1 MRITSP
7 DSRVASPVSAP
18 ATSNETAAASARRRQ
33 RPDSIARGTDRRVIR
48 QALTRTEN
56 NISSAAKLLGP
67 QKINVPGD
75 IRLYCLYG
83 ADGTP
88 MSISASFEAAFAAA
102 REHELTPVT
111 VH

>member
-1 MRITSP
+1 MTGPETEKNFEIATEELAMLGNGALGYIREIEP
-7 DSRVASPVSAP
+7 D
-18 ATSNETAAASARRRQ
+18 
-33 RPDSIARGTDRRVIR
+33 
-48 QALTRTEN
+48 
-56 NISSAAKLLGP
+56 SAAKLLGP
-67 QKINVPGD
+67 QINVPGD

-102 REHELTPVT
+102 RQHELTPVT

>member
-1 MRITSP
+1 MTGPETEKKFAIATEELALLGNGALGYIREIEP
-7 DSRVASPVSAP
+7 D
-18 ATSNETAAASARRRQ
+18 
-33 RPDSIARGTDRRVIR
+33 
-48 QALTRTEN
+48 
-56 NISSAAKLLGP
+56 SAAKLLGP
-67 QKINVPGD
+67 QINVPGD

-102 REHELTPVT
+102 RQHELTPVT

>member
-1 MRITSP
+1 MTGPETEKKIEI
-7 DSRVASPVSAP
+7 
-18 ATSNETAAASARRRQ
+18 ATEELAVLGNGAL
-33 RPDSIARGTDRRVIR
+33 GYIR
-48 QALTRTEN
+48 EIEPN
-56 NISSAAKLLGP
+56 NAAKLLGP

>member
-1 MRITSP
+1 MTGPETETKFAIASEELALLGNGALGYIREIEP
-7 DSRVASPVSAP
+7 D
-18 ATSNETAAASARRRQ
+18 
-33 RPDSIARGTDRRVIR
+33 
-48 QALTRTEN
+48 
-56 NISSAAKLLGP
+56 SAAKLLGP
-67 QKINVPGD
+67 QINVPGD

-102 REHELTPVT
+102 RQHELTPVT

>member
-1 MRITSP
+1 MTGPETEKKFEIATEDLAMLGNGALGYIREIEP
-7 DSRVASPVSAP
+7 D
-18 ATSNETAAASARRRQ
+18 
-33 RPDSIARGTDRRVIR
+33 
-48 QALTRTEN
+48 
-56 NISSAAKLLGP
+56 SAAKLLGP
-67 QKINVPGD
+67 QINVPGD

-102 REHELTPVT
+102 RQHELTPVT

>member
-1 MRITSP
+1 MTGPENEKRPAI
-7 DSRVASPVSAP
+7 ASEELAMLGNG
-18 ATSNETAAASARRRQ
+18 AL
-33 RPDSIARGTDRRVIR
+33 GYIR
-48 QALTRTEN
+48 E
-56 NISSAAKLLGP
+56 IEPGHAAKLLGP
-67 QKINVPGD
+67 QINVPGD

-88 MSISASFEAAFAAA
+88 MSISGSVEAAFAAA

>member
-1 MRITSP
+1 MTG
-7 DSRVASPVSAP
+7 P
-18 ATSNETAAASARRRQ
+18 ATEKKFE
-33 RPDSIARGTDRRVIR
+33 IATDELAMLGNGALGYIR
-48 QALTRTEN
+48 EIEPN
-56 NISSAAKLLGP
+56 SAAKLLGP
-67 QKINVPGD
+67 QINVPGD

-102 REHELTPVT
+102 RQHELTPVT

>member
-1 MRITSP
+1 MTGPETEKKFEIATDELAMLGNGALGYIREIEP
-7 DSRVASPVSAP
+7 D
-18 ATSNETAAASARRRQ
+18 
-33 RPDSIARGTDRRVIR
+33 
-48 QALTRTEN
+48 
-56 NISSAAKLLGP
+56 SAAKLLGP
-67 QKINVPGD
+67 QINVPGD

-102 REHELTPVT
+102 RQHELTPVT

>member
-1 MRITSP
+1 MTGP
-7 DSRVASPVSAP
+7 ETEKKLEVATEELAVLGNGAL
-18 ATSNETAAASARRRQ
+18 
-33 RPDSIARGTDRRVIR
+33 GYIR
-48 QALTRTEN
+48 E
-56 NISSAAKLLGP
+56 IEPGSAAKLLGP

-88 MSISASFEAAFAAA
+88 MSISDSVEAAFAAA
-102 REHELTPVT
+102 AEHELTPVT

>member
-1 MRITSP
+1 MTG
-7 DSRVASPVSAP
+7 P
-18 ATSNETAAASARRRQ
+18 ATEKKFEIATEELAMLGNGALGYIREIE
-33 RPDSIARGTDRRVIR
+33 PD
-48 QALTRTEN
+48 
-56 NISSAAKLLGP
+56 SAAKLLGP
-67 QKINVPGD
+67 QINVPGD

-102 REHELTPVT
+102 RQHELTPVT

>member
-1 MRITSP
+1 MTGPETEKKFAIASEELALLGNGALGYIREIEP
-7 DSRVASPVSAP
+7 D
-18 ATSNETAAASARRRQ
+18 
-33 RPDSIARGTDRRVIR
+33 
-48 QALTRTEN
+48 
-56 NISSAAKLLGP
+56 SAAKLLGP
-67 QKINVPGD
+67 QINVPGD

-102 REHELTPVT
+102 RQHELTPVT

>member
-1 MRITSP
+1 MTGPETEKKLEI
-7 DSRVASPVSAP
+7 
-18 ATSNETAAASARRRQ
+18 ATEDLAALGNGAL
-33 RPDSIARGTDRRVIR
+33 GYIR
-48 QALTRTEN
+48 EIEAGN
-56 NISSAAKLLGP
+56 AAQLLGP
-67 QKINVPGD
+67 QINAMPDD

-88 MSISASFEAAFAAA
+88 MSISGSFEAAFAAA

>member
-1 MRITSP
+1 MTGP
-7 DSRVASPVSAP
+7 DIEKKVTI
-18 ATSNETAAASARRRQ
+18 ATEELAVLGNGAL
-33 RPDSIARGTDRRVIR
+33 GYIR
-48 QALTRTEN
+48 E
-56 NISSAAKLLGP
+56 IEPGHAAKLLGP
-67 QKINVPGD
+67 QINVPGD

-88 MSISASFEAAFAAA
+88 MTISASFEAAFAAA

>member
-1 MRITSP
+1 MTGPETEKKLEIATDELAMLGNGALGYIREIEP
-7 DSRVASPVSAP
+7 D
-18 ATSNETAAASARRRQ
+18 N
-33 RPDSIARGTDRRVIR
+33 
-48 QALTRTEN
+48 
-56 NISSAAKLLGP
+56 AAKLLGP
-67 QKINVPGD
+67 QINVPGD

-102 REHELTPVT
+102 RQHELTPVT

>member
-1 MRITSP
+1 MTGPETEKR
-7 DSRVASPVSAP
+7 P
-18 ATSNETAAASARRRQ
+18 A
-33 RPDSIARGTDRRVIR
+33 IATEELAMLGNGALGYIR
-48 QALTRTEN
+48 E
-56 NISSAAKLLGP
+56 IEPGHAAKLLGP
-67 QKINVPGD
+67 QINVPGD

-88 MSISASFEAAFAAA
+88 MSISGSVEAAFAAA